1 MSVSSLPRTSRTPRE
16 VPSRTRRY
24 RKALRHLE
32 MLEPRT
38 LLSTTTLYDLPDR
51 FMADQATYDND
62 DNLWVIN
69 LGGGESSLGPT
80 LARVADGAVA
90 EAYDL
95 PIIEALGTAAP
106 VSLLN
111 GGNGHLYITDF
122 NGAINE
128 FDLATKQFTQY
139 AYSTGDFMELADA
152 SASSTMTADGGLWF
166 VGLGS
171 SNPESTDVRGDLL
184 HYVVRFDTL
193 THTLTHTII
202 NDFDASVGET
212 TARYIAPR
220 DGQSV
225 YVGLQARPALTES
238 LEWVVGTSR
247 IATVS
252 FDGLSATASTTGVY
266 TLDTG
271 DTDVDQWGVITG
283 LASDTDNTLWISIG
297 NFDDGSEPPF
307 AAPAYPT
314 DRLVNVAVNAGHLDT
329 LATVELSVAANPLGI
344 RHLVLDAAGRLWFN
358 ETTGTHLGY
367 FDTFEATVTRI
378 DYPAGVEQPYF
389 MAANHAGTELTMLTI
404 ELDSSFGY
412 PIVQVTF
419 DAPTV
424 EFSGEANNQALVEN
438 VASGQLLLAI
448 FTAQEAAYTAVIT
461 WGDGTTETVQP
472 IHLGGNLYSVIVSGK
487 TFASQGT
494 FAGSISIVNE
504 SSVEAGVL
512 TFSTIVSDTP
522 LEISS
527 LTITNPMGKFADLF
541 LTFTDDA
548 TGDASW
554 FVATIAWG
562 DGSTS
567 TGLVIEDASTPGQ
580 YFVIASH
587 KYKKKGSYSVL
598 ASITTSEVNAQVIT
612 ASATVTVLI

>member
-1 MSVSSLPRTSRTPRE
+1 M
-16 VPSRTRRY
+16 
-24 RKALRHLE
+24 E

-51 FMADQATYDND
+51 FMADQAIYDNS

-69 LGGGESSLGPT
+69 IGGGETSLGPT
-80 LARVADGAVA
+80 LARVADGAVV
-90 EAYDL
+90 ETFDL
-95 PIIEALGTAAP
+95 PILEAFGAAAP

-128 FDLATKQFTQY
+128 FDLATKEFTQY

-171 SNPESTDVRGDLL
+171 SNPESTDPRGELL
-184 HYVVRFDTL
+184 HYIVRFDTL
-193 THTLTHTII
+193 THSLTHTII

-225 YVGLQARPALTES
+225 YVGLQARPAINES
-238 LEWVVGTSR
+238 SEWVVGTSR
-247 IATVS
+247 IATVG
-252 FDGLSATASTTGVY
+252 FDSLSATAATTGVY

-271 DTDVDQWGVITG
+271 DADVDQWGVITG
-283 LASDTDNTLWISIG
+283 LAADTDNTLWIAIG
-297 NFDDGSEPPF
+297 NFDQGSEDPF
-307 AAPAYPT
+307 PAPAYPT

-329 LATVELSVAANPLGI
+329 LATVELSDAANPLGI
-344 RHLVLDAAGRLWFN
+344 RHLLLDAAGRLWFN

-389 MAANHAGTELTMLTI
+389 MAANHAGTELTMLTVK
-404 ELDSSFGY
+404 LDSSLGY

-424 EFSGEANNQALVEN
+424 EFSGQANDQALLEN

-448 FTAQEAAYTAVIT
+448 FTAQEASYTAIIT
-461 WGDGTTETVQP
+461 WGDGSTESVVP
-472 IHLGGNLYSVIVSGK
+472 MHLGGNLYSVIVSGK

-494 FAGSISIVNE
+494 FVGSISIVNE
-504 SSVEAGVL
+504 SSVEVGVM
-512 TFSTIVSDTP
+512 TYSTIVSDTP
-522 LEISS
+522 MEVTS
-527 LTITNPMGKFADLF
+527 LAVTNPMGKFADLF
-541 LTFTDDA
+541 LAFTDDA

-554 FVATIAWG
+554 FIASIAWG
-562 DGSTS
+562 DGTTS
-567 TGLVIEDASTPGQ
+567 TGLVVEDASTPGQ

-587 KYKKKGSYSVL
+587 KYKKKGNYAVL
-598 ASITTSEVNAQVIT
+598 ASITTSEVNASVIT
-612 ASATVTVLI
+612 ASANVTVLI